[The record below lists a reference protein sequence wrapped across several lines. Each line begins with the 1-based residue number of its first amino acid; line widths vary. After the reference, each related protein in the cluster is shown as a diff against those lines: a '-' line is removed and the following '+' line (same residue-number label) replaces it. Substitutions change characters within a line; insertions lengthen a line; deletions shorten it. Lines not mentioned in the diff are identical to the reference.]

1 MIRLFII
8 EDHPV
13 IVSGLTSLFRKE
25 EEGISISQSAINVA
39 EALKHANPET
49 FDLILLDLW
58 IPNSNPVDN
67 VKQLRRHFPDK
78 PIVIY
83 TSEETAVWHRKMLHT
98 GVKAYI
104 IKTADITEI
113 RSTLGLVAS
122 GKTVINGRVFPEEAL
137 SEYLSMLEGKFIL
150 SPLQLEMVYLLS
162 KGHTQSEI
170 SDKTNSSLSKVEKML
185 RQIRESCGAKT
196 NAELV
201 RILMER
207 REI

>member
-39 EALKHANPET
+39 EALTHANPET
-49 FDLILLDLW
+49 FDLFLLDLW
-58 IPNSNPVDN
+58 IPDSNPVDN

-104 IKTADITEI
+104 IKTADH
-113 RSTLGLVAS
+113 GPFGGDLV
-122 GKTVINGRVFPEEAL
+122 T
-137 SEYLSMLEGKFIL
+137 
-150 SPLQLEMVYLLS
+150 QL
-162 KGHTQSEI
+162 
-170 SDKTNSSLSKVEKML
+170 
-185 RQIRESCGAKT
+185 A
-196 NAELV
+196 
-201 RILMER
+201 
-207 REI
+207 

>member
-13 IVSGLTSLFRKE
+13 IVSGLNMLFRN
-25 EEGISISQSAINVA
+25 GNNGLDIIDSASHVS
-39 EALKHANPET
+39 EAIKKADPAM
-49 FDLILLDLW
+49 FDLFLLDLW
-58 IPNSNPVDN
+58 IPESNPADN
-67 VKQLRRHFPDK
+67 VKQLRKHFPDK

-83 TSEETAVWHRKMLHT
+83 TSEETAVWHRKMLNA

-104 IKTADITEI
+104 VKTADVSEI
-113 RSTLGLVAS
+113 RSTLELVAS
-122 GKTVINGRVFPEEAL
+122 GKTVINGRAFPEEAL

-150 SPLQLEMVYLLS
+150 SPIQLEMVYLLS
-162 KGHTQSEI
+162 KGLTQGEVA
-170 SDKTNSSLSKVEKML
+170 DKTNSSLSKVEKML
-185 RQIRESCGAKT
+185 KQIRESCGAKT

-207 REI
+207 KEI